1 MVARSDRPVKAPVVD
16 SGDGQNTCSVGT
28 GRRSINLPSPA
39 GKREGLGGG
48 ADTSLRLAPGCASS
62 APDGPAGTSV
72 LPPPPLTGGTFSDA
86 MLPPTTTQ
94 GGSRADSTDEQV
106 TSHVTGHVTP
116 VGSPSSMQKNG
127 HSGILRSVVAPSPSA
142 GSATMVTT
150 SDNHTTHMEC
160 LPEWGR
166 GRDQKQVKAE
176 EKGDP
181 KEESAQVKSRL
192 GQGNSGNERGQT
204 SGGSRAGKTSSSR
217 GGPRPAQTKGSARPL
232 MAPSAGG
239 TLSEEDSPSASSAA
253 ARTPSI
259 GRSSTREADA
269 PLDVSKA
276 LSFVQEVIQERPPPP
291 SRCAST
297 VVEGERPG
305 TRVQSRLTSRAM
317 SRGLCNSRLSSLP
330 REPHSTAAEDIEARR
345 LEDIEARRLEDIEAK
360 RLEDIEARRL
370 EDIEARRLEDIEA
383 RRLEDIEARR
393 LEDIEARRL
402 EDIEARRLE
411 DIEARRLKDIEARRL
426 EDIEARRLEQKRQR
440 REEAARKTQVV
451 REQRERMEHIKWKP
465 EKQGT
470 SDGEYEMEEERRRKQ
485 LFEQLERER
494 LEMQLHRAREEEA
507 RRREEEEERARQLH
521 ELELLHAS
529 KAREE
534 EQRLREARRLDELRH
549 LEEERWLWELIAAGV
564 QEEQSWVQRQWEEL
578 EGVVAGY
585 YSGKDYWQQLMEEEE
600 RVRERERALREEQER
615 AQAERL
621 KAELLR
627 QRALLHRELQQ
638 EWLACSSVQLTPA
651 FTFSY
656 FPARGG
662 PCP

>member
-1 MVARSDRPVKAPVVD
+1 MPVVARSDRPVKAPVVAR
-16 SGDGQNTCSVGT
+16 SDGQNTGSVET
-28 GRRSINLPSPA
+28 GRISISLPSPA
-39 GKREGLGGG
+39 VRREGLGGG
-48 ADTSLRLAPGCASS
+48 ADTSLRLPPGYASS
-62 APDGPAGTSV
+62 APDGPAGTPA
-72 LPPPPLTGGTFSDA
+72 LPPPSTGGTFSDA
-86 MLPPTTTQ
+86 MLPPATTQ

-106 TSHVTGHVTP
+106 TGHVTGHVTP
-116 VGSPSSMQKNG
+116 VGSPSSVQTNG
-127 HSGILRSVVAPSPSA
+127 HSGTLRSVVGPLPSA
-142 GSATMVTT
+142 GSATMAIT
-150 SDNHTTHMEC
+150 SDSHTTHMEC
-160 LPEWGR
+160 LPEREIG
-166 GRDQKQVKAE
+166 GDQKQVKAE

-181 KEESAQVKSRL
+181 KEHAVPLNTQQESAQVESRL
-192 GQGNSGNERGQT
+192 GQGSSGSERGQT
-204 SGGSRAGKTSSSR
+204 SGGSRAGKASSSR

-232 MAPSAGG
+232 VAPSAAAAG
-239 TLSEEDSPSASSAA
+239 TPEQDSPSAFSAA
-253 ARTPSI
+253 ARAPSI

-276 LSFVQEVIQERPPPP
+276 LSFVQEVIQERPAPP

-297 VVEGERPG
+297 VVESERPG
-305 TRVQSRLTSRAM
+305 TRVQSRLASRAM

-330 REPHSTAAEDIEARR
+330 REPHSSTAA
-345 LEDIEARRLEDIEAK
+345 
-360 RLEDIEARRL
+360 EDIEARRL

-402 EDIEARRLE
+402 E
-411 DIEARRLKDIEARRL
+411 
-426 EDIEARRLEQKRQR
+426 QKRQR
-440 REEAARKTQVV
+440 KEEAARKTQAV
-451 REQRERMEHIKWKP
+451 REQREKMEHIKWKP

-470 SDGEYEMEEERRRKQ
+470 SDGEDEAEEERRRKQ

-521 ELELLHAS
+521 ELELLQAS

-534 EQRLREARRLDELRH
+534 EQRLREARRLEELRH
-549 LEEERWLWELIAAGV
+549 LEEERRLWELIAAGV
-564 QEEQSWVQRQWEEL
+564 QEEQSWVQWQWEEL
-578 EGVVAGY
+578 GGVAAGY

-600 RVRERERALREEQER
+600 RLRERERALREEQER

-627 QRALLHRELQQ
+627 QRALLYRELQQ
-638 EWLACSSVQLTPA
+638 EWLAHSSVQLTPA

-656 FPARGG
+656 FPTHGR

>member
-1 MVARSDRPVKAPVVD
+1 M
-16 SGDGQNTCSVGT
+16 
-28 GRRSINLPSPA
+28 
-39 GKREGLGGG
+39 GGG

-62 APDGPAGTSV
+62 APDGPAGTPV

-86 MLPPTTTQ
+86 TLPPTTTQ

-106 TSHVTGHVTP
+106 TSHVTGHVTGHVTP

-127 HSGILRSVVAPSPSA
+127 HSGILRSEVAPSPSA
-142 GSATMVTT
+142 ESATMVTT
-150 SDNHTTHMEC
+150 SDDHTTHMEC

-192 GQGNSGNERGQT
+192 GQGSSGSERGQT

-276 LSFVQEVIQERPPPP
+276 LSFVQEVIQERPLPP

-345 LEDIEARRLEDIEAK
+345 LEDIEARRLEAVEARRLEDIEAR
-360 RLEDIEARRL
+360 RLEAIEARRL

-383 RRLEDIEARR
+383 RRLEA
-393 LEDIEARRL
+393 
-402 EDIEARRLE
+402 
-411 DIEARRLKDIEARRL
+411 
-426 EDIEARRLEQKRQR
+426 IEARRLEQKRQR

-470 SDGEYEMEEERRRKQ
+470 SDGEDEVEEERRRKQ

-507 RRREEEEERARQLH
+507 RRRGEEEERARQLH
-521 ELELLHAS
+521 KLELLHAS

-534 EQRLREARRLDELRH
+534 EQRLREARRLEELRH
-549 LEEERWLWELIAAGV
+549 LEEERRLWELIAAGV

-600 RVRERERALREEQER
+600 RLRESERALREEQER

-621 KAELLR
+621 KAELLH
-627 QRALLHRELQQ
+627 QRALLHCKLQQ